1 MSTPP
6 SRTRRQLQLLVRR
19 SHAAPAYAAGLRCA
33 IATAVPLVASSA
45 FHLGGASWMSLAG
58 FSVALADK
66 GGSYRTRARTAAALA
81 LLGAVAAALG
91 GIAGAHA
98 WSAILAIALW
108 AGAGTLAR
116 VLGGGAISVGISSA
130 VILIISLAA
139 PAPTL
144 GGALG
149 RAWGVLVGSA
159 WAALLSLVLWPLRP
173 YRPIRR
179 ATAEVYRLLARHLAH
194 VAALLAPGA
203 VRAEPAA
210 LDEEYRRFRQRLE
223 DARALVAESRR
234 GRAAESERGERM
246 LVLVEL
252 ADQLFGLSVAA
263 TELAS
268 ASPDEPPRGEPR
280 SVAVPPGEKPPG
292 ERARPGS
299 ATGPSRSAFD
309 ETAAAARAIAAAVVR
324 EGAPATQ
331 TIELARRLSALAD
344 SELARADA
352 SVIDVRLLE
361 VAAAAVE
368 TTASLEGELP
378 PLAAARMAP
387 PAPPAPSWM
396 VQLRAAATPGSVT
409 LQHALRV
416 AITIAVAMALTY
428 VLPLGHGYWLTLT
441 VLIVL
446 QPQTGATVLKTVQRV
461 VGTVIG
467 AALTAI
473 AASVVTSPTAI
484 IALIVVLIAICVSLL
499 PVNYLLY
506 SAFLTPPFVLL
517 AELSAGD
524 WHLAGLRVE
533 NTLIGGTLALAGA
546 LLLWPSRDR
555 SRFGELL
562 AATLD
567 ACAAHLHAIAARW
580 TDLDGAAAQAI
591 AARRRSAAMAAANAD
606 AGLESLLGSSA
617 ESGRVFEARMTL
629 VTYARR
635 VLISDVALAT
645 TRLIPGAGA
654 MQPIVARFAEHAA
667 AGLEEIGRAV
677 AERRAPAMPVP
688 ARRLDALAAEAA
700 SVPAV
705 ARQLER
711 VARQVTILHDAAA
724 RLAPATAADAPLV
737 SAGASAQ
744 S

>member
-1 MSTPP
+1 MSASP

-19 SHAAPAYAAGLRCA
+19 SHAKPAYAAGLRCA
-33 IATAVPLVASSA
+33 IATAVPLVAASA
-45 FHLGGASWMSLAG
+45 FHLDGASWMSLAG

-66 GGSYRTRARTAAALA
+66 GGSYRTRARTAVALA
-81 LLGAVAAALG
+81 LLGAVAAVLG
-91 GIAGAHA
+91 GIAGAHG

-116 VLGGGAISVGISSA
+116 VLGGGAISVAISST

-139 PAPTL
+139 PAPSL
-144 GGALG
+144 GGALD
-149 RAWGVLVGSA
+149 RAWGVLVGAA

-179 ATAEVYRLLARHLAH
+179 ATAEVYRLLARHLTE
-194 VAALLAPGA
+194 VAALLEPGA
-203 VRAEPAA
+203 VRADATA

-223 DARALVAESRR
+223 DARALVAGSRR
-234 GRAAESERGERM
+234 GRAAESERGERL

-268 ASPDEPPRGEPR
+268 AEPDEQ
-280 SVAVPPGEKPPG
+280 PPGEKSPG
-292 ERARPGS
+292 EGARLRPAVGPGRA
-299 ATGPSRSAFD
+299 AFD
-309 ETAAAARAIAAAVVR
+309 ETAAAARAIASAVLR
-324 EGAPATQ
+324 EGAPAAE
-331 TIELARRLSALAD
+331 TIELARRLSGLAD
-344 SELARADA
+344 AELGRADA

-368 TTASLEGELP
+368 TTASLEGGLP
-378 PLAAARMAP
+378 PIAAARMAP
-387 PAPPAPSWM
+387 PAPPAPSWS
-396 VQLRAAATPGSVT
+396 VQLRAAATPGSFT

-467 AALTAI
+467 AALTAV

-484 IALIVVLIAICVSLL
+484 IALIVVLIAVCVSLL

-555 SRFGELL
+555 SRFGELM

-567 ACAAHLHAIAARW
+567 ACAAHLREIATRW

-635 VLISDVALAT
+635 VLISAVALAT

-654 MQPIVARFAEHAA
+654 MRPIVARFAEHAA
-667 AGLEEIGRAV
+667 AGLDEIGRAV

-688 ARRLDALAAEAA
+688 SRGLDAIATDAA

-724 RLAPATAADAPLV
+724 RLAPAAAADAPLV
-737 SAGASAQ
+737 SAGATAQ